1 MKKKYPDQIVYNKD
15 SDRFDANTKHYPTT
29 VGSQKFEPIIMDKSE
44 GIKADKY
51 FNSRLEELKREYRS
65 LLSEYDDTKL
75 IYNSEYSF
83 QPIVGET
90 YHLYQKENGIYFL
103 SIIKPSEWKQN
114 HIGSFRLL
122 NNGVWEK
129 L

>member
-90 YHLYQKENGIYFL
+90 YHLYFL
-103 SIIKPSEWKQN
+103 SIIKPSEWNQN